1 MKVLP
6 DDRLAL
12 IDALVAETE
21 LGGVTAALLEKD
33 EHLTDA
39 LRALFELPLDGLHL
53 VFCGGSS
60 LSKAHGLIERM
71 SEDADL
77 KVVLSSETEALSRGK
92 LRNRLRTLKATV
104 SETLAGI
111 GLVEDTSKAQSLN
124 ENRYFRSEWSYE
136 RNYDS
141 IAGLR
146 PHLQVELTVRL
157 PVLPTVDCRI
167 GKLTDYLADLK
178 GETFT
183 ASTVSVAE
191 TVAEKVLSFLRR
203 FAQHRAGRM
212 RQAWDTTL
220 VRHIYDTHCVAR
232 RDPAIADS
240 ASDAFSRL
248 VAGDQQEFGR
258 QFPAFA
264 DNATAVLSGALEA
277 TERDH
282 QTQAEYTENLLLLVY
297 GNVKPPFA
305 ESFAS
310 FESIAKRLLAS
321 LPGSRVG
328 SVHR

>member
-1 MKVLP
+1 MKTLAG
-6 DDRLAL
+6 DRLAL

-39 LRALFELPLDGLHL
+39 LRALFALPLYDLQL

-92 LRNRLRTLKATV
+92 IRNRLRALKAAV

-111 GLVEDTSKAQSLN
+111 DLIEDTSKAQALN

-141 IAGLR
+141 IVGLR
-146 PHLQVELTVRL
+146 PHLQVELTVRR

-167 GKLTDYLADLK
+167 GKLTDHLAGLK

-183 ASTVSVAE
+183 APTVSVAE

-203 FAQHRAGRM
+203 FAQHHAGCM
-212 RQAWDTTL
+212 RQTWDTTL
-220 VRHIYDTHCVAR
+220 VRHIYDTHCVASR
-232 RDPAIADS
+232 NPDIAGA
-240 ASDAFSRL
+240 ASESFSQL

-264 DNATAVLSGALEA
+264 ENAPAVLSGALDA
-277 TERDH
+277 IKCDR
-282 QTQAEYTENLLLLVY
+282 QTQSEYTENLLPLVY
-297 GNVKPPFA
+297 GNVKMSFA

-310 FESIAKRLLAS
+310 FESIARVLLAS
-321 LPGSRVG
+321 LPTSGEKG
-328 SVHR
+328 QL